1 MSSVSVRTKAPK
13 SLIYQSNL
21 IFQSAPKSPVCIFH
35 GGTFGKL
42 PPKRLIYE
50 AVFLRIFPK
59 SPGCFTHVEN
69 QIIIQIIRF
78 YVLPL
83 CRLKGITDFLA
94 DIRARLPPYALQLS
108 GADRRHRSVLRD
120 AVRRKEQKKIWHPP
134 NLVAFPEP
142 PKRPPAN
149 IRTFCW
155 AFSGYKMGPKK
166 STHCQVV
173 SKKPFQRPKMGLKKS
188 TDCQVVSEKPF

>member
-1 MSSVSVRTKAPK
+1 MRTKAPK
-13 SLIYQSNL
+13 CLIYQSNL
-21 IFQSAPKSPVCIFH
+21 IFQSAQKSPVCIFH

-59 SPGCFTHVEN
+59 SLGYFTHVEN

-120 AVRRKEQKKIWHPP
+120 AAGGK
-134 NLVAFPEP
+134 
-142 PKRPPAN
+142 
-149 IRTFCW
+149 
-155 AFSGYKMGPKK
+155 
-166 STHCQVV
+166 
-173 SKKPFQRPKMGLKKS
+173 SKKNMASAKSCGLSRAAKE
-188 TDCQVVSEKPF
+188 TTC